1 MTDPGLAPASDTAEG
16 VADAVWDEM
25 AGGQGRLR
33 PHWTPLMRAMSPV
46 DPDRMAERGDEA
58 RRLIRQNGVTYNV
71 YGDPLG
77 LERPW
82 PLDLMPLVL
91 SAEEWAELA
100 TGACQRARL
109 LNAVLADLYG
119 PQTLIDAGAVPAPAV
134 FGDPGYLRACRNVP
148 VPRGLWLHLVGFDL
162 GRGPDGTWRVLADR
176 TQAPSGTGYALENR
190 LVIGRVLRDAVR
202 GVGVQPLG
210 PFFQALRDAL
220 ETLAR
225 PDPGEEP
232 RFVLLS
238 PGPFNETYFEHAYL
252 ARHLG
257 IPLVEGADLTV
268 RGGTLYLK
276 TIEGLARVHVV
287 LRRLDDDFCDPLE
300 LRPDS
305 ALGVPGLTA
314 AARTGRVAVANAL
327 GTGLLESA
335 AIKRALPDL
344 AGRLLGEP
352 LRLPQSDQWWCG
364 TRAGLDR
371 ALAGFDGLVFRPA
384 FAADRSNPLVVADLT
399 RPERERLMAGLRS
412 EPRRFVAETPVAL
425 STSPVWIDGRLQPR
439 AIVLRIYVAGIPGP
453 EGIAWRAMPGGL
465 TRFAPDTGRP
475 VVSMQ
480 RGSGSKDTWIP
491 GGGAHADTRPARA
504 RGGLGGALPSRLAD
518 GLFWLGRYAERADN
532 VLSLLR
538 GVAVRLVDVERPWGD
553 AELLVLRRLMAWQN
567 LWPAELST
575 LPDTDGRHLA
585 RAVHAALHEPG
596 LPDGVRAT
604 LQRLAR
610 CASSVRDRLAPDL
623 WRVISDLEQTSGQ
636 RARLSPSALLERIE
650 TLVLG
655 QAALVGLEEETIL
668 RGPAWRFLRLGRWLE
683 RAQFLLALVQW
694 LARAAE
700 DPEAGP
706 VVLDLL
712 LELGESASGYR
723 ERFAAAPERG
733 PALAHLLIEESNP
746 RSLAFQLGEIAR
758 ALAQLPPGGPAAEAA
773 AATIAA
779 LREDLGRTVPMTLDA
794 TFAETLG
801 PMAAAL
807 RGLSDLLT
815 RAYFS
820 PAAVG
825 QAV

>member
-1 MTDPGLAPASDTAEG
+1 VTDPGLAPPQGLDG
-16 VADAVWDEM
+16 VSAVEVWDEM

-33 PHWTPLMRAMSPV
+33 AHWTPLMREMSPV

-91 SAEEWAELA
+91 SAEEWADLA
-100 TGACQRARL
+100 AGACQRARL
-109 LNAVLADLYG
+109 LNGVLADLYG
-119 PQTLIDAGAVPAPAV
+119 PQTLIDAGLVPAPAV
-134 FGDPGYLRACRNVP
+134 FGDPGYLRACRHAP

-162 GRGPDGTWRVLADR
+162 GRGPDGVWRVLSDR

-190 LVIGRVLRDAVR
+190 LVVGRVLREAVR

-220 ETLAR
+220 EALAR

-238 PGPFNETYFEHAYL
+238 PGPYNETYFEHAYL

-268 RGGTLYLK
+268 RRGTLYLK

-314 AARTGRVAVANAL
+314 AARTGRVAIANAL

-335 AIKRALPDL
+335 AIKQALPGL
-344 AGRLLGEP
+344 AERLLGEP
-352 LRLPQSDQWWCG
+352 LRLPQAEQWWCG

-371 ALAGFDGLVFRPA
+371 ALGDLRRLVLRPA
-384 FAADRSNPLVVADLT
+384 FAADRTSPLVVADLT
-399 RPERERLMAGLRS
+399 AVERTRLEADLRAD
-412 EPRRFVAETPVAL
+412 PRRFVAEMPATL
-425 STSPVWIDGRLQPR
+425 STAPVWIDGRLQPR
-439 AIVLRIYVAGIPGP
+439 AIVLRIYVAGSPGP
-453 EGIAWRAMPGGL
+453 DGINWRAMPGGL
-465 TRFAPDTGRP
+465 TRFAPETGRP
-475 VVSMQ
+475 LVSMQ

-491 GGGAHADTRPARA
+491 GSGPQADTRPARA

-532 VLSLLR
+532 TLSLLR
-538 GVAVRLVDVERPWGD
+538 GVAVRMVDVERPGGD
-553 AELLVLRRLMAWQN
+553 SELLLLRRLMAWQN

-575 LPDTDGRHLA
+575 LPDVHGRHLA
-585 RAVHAALHEPG
+585 KAVHAALHEPS

-610 CASSVRDRLAPDL
+610 CASAVRDRLAPDL
-623 WRVISDLEQTSGQ
+623 WRVISDLEQASGV
-636 RARLSPSALLERIE
+636 RTRVSPSALLERIE
-650 TLVLG
+650 SLVLG

-683 RAQFLLALVQW
+683 RAQHLLALVQW

-700 DPEAGP
+700 DTNTDP

-733 PALAHLLIEESNP
+733 PALAHLLVDESNP
-746 RSLAFQLGEIAR
+746 RSLAFQLAEIAR
-758 ALAQLPPGGPAAEAA
+758 ALAQLPPGGPSADEAA
-773 AATIAA
+773 ARIAD
-779 LREDLGRTVPMTLDA
+779 LREDLGRTVPTALDGD
-794 TFAETLG
+794 FAE
-801 PMAAAL
+801 AL
-807 RGLSDLLT
+807 NPLAVSVRRLSELLT
-815 RAYFS
+815 QAYFS